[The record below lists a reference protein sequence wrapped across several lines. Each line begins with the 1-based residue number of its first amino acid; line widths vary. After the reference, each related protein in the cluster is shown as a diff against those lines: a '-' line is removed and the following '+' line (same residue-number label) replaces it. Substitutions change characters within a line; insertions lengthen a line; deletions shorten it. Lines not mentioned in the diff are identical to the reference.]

1 MSQAAA
7 RLGALDQQSGE
18 AAKTE
23 LSGEK
28 SRLSRKTDDME
39 GRLESIRSE
48 VESDQKRLH
57 ELRAQKEKLR
67 NKLESGR
74 AGRHQTQASIDSLQ
88 LLKRA
93 AGIDEQVKDGR
104 KERGL
109 EV

>member
-18 AAKTE
+18 AAQTE

-28 SRLSRKTDDME
+28 SSLSRKTDDME

-57 ELRAQKEKLR
+57 ELRAQIEKLR
-67 NKLESGR
+67 NELESGR
-74 AGRHQTQASIDSLQ
+74 ARRHQTQARIESLQ
-88 LLKRA
+88 LLNRA
-93 AGIDEQVKDGR
+93 QAAKTRLTTG
-104 KERGL
+104 
-109 EV
+109 